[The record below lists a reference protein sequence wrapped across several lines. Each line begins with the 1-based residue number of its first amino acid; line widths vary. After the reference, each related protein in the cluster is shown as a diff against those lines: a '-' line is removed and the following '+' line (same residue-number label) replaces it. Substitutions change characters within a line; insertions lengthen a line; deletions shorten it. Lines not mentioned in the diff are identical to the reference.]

1 LIEGKTVLETHMKT
15 WAKALSALLILGAV
29 TTVHAQQGPGGGG
42 PGGGQD
48 NGGPGGGGPGG
59 GGGGFGGGGP
69 GGPPDPAEMRARMDE
84 RLKTALGTTDD
95 AWATLQP
102 LLDKVQELEHET
114 DTGPLQHGRPH
125 RPDDDGN
132 DQQDQPAQ
140 SPIEVSIAALKKVL
154 SDKASTDPQIETA
167 MKAVEDAEKKTKDDL
182 ADAQKQLKAATSMRQ
197 QAVLVAVGI
206 LN

>member
-1 LIEGKTVLETHMKT
+1 MKAWT
-15 WAKALSALLILGAV
+15 KAMSAMVILSAVSTL
-29 TTVHAQQGPGGGG
+29 HAQQG

-59 GGGGFGGGGP
+59 GGFGGGPGGP
-69 GGPPDPAEMRARMDE
+69 GGGPPDPAEMRARMDE

-102 LLDKVQELEHET
+102 LIDKVQELEHET
-114 DTGPLQHGRPH
+114 DTGPLQHGRPR

-132 DQQDQPAQ
+132 DQQDDQAQ
-140 SPIEVSIAALKKVL
+140 SPIEASISTLKKVL

-167 MKAVEDAEKKTKDDL
+167 MKAVQDAEKKTRDEL
-182 ADAQKQLKAATSMRQ
+182 VDAQKQLKAAVSMRQ